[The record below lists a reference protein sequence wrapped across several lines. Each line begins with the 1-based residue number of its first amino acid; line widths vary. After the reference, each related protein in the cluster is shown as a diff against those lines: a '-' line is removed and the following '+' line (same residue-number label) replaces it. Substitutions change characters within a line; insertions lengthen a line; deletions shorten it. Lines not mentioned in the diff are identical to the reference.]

1 MATTLNVLN
10 GDISTGEWTVTG
22 TSVSASMRQGNKVIS
37 LNKLTSVYQVSEILD
52 PDVGGAAACGVFGG
66 VLFGPLGALAG
77 AALGGTRKQ
86 ITFQAHFKNGDSFTG
101 VIEKSK
107 WPGLVALANN

>member
-10 GDISTGEWTVTG
+10 GDISTGKWTITG
-22 TSVSASMRQGNKVIS
+22 TSVSASMRQGNKVVS

-52 PDVGGAAACGVFGG
+52 PDVGGAAAVGVF
-66 VLFGPLGALAG
+66 GALAG
-77 AALGGTRKQ
+77 AALGGNRKQ
-86 ITFQAHFKNGDSFTG
+86 ITFQAHFKNGNSFTG
-101 VIEKSK
+101 QIEKSK